1 MLYWDNEN
9 DNGIML
15 QWDNIYIYY
24 SRGTGV
30 ISLILVLGEWDDGYS
45 YGIMLL
51 VMAWFEGKNG
61 TGRNALYFL
70 GKPMASCRCF
80 LQSREVNHGWYRIG

>member
-1 MLYWDNEN
+1 M
-9 DNGIML
+9 
-15 QWDNIYIYY
+15 
-24 SRGTGV
+24 

-70 GKPMASCRCF
+70 GKPMASCRCSLF
-80 LQSREVNHGWYRIG
+80 IQIGEDLAVPCYKMVLFAQGF

>member
-70 GKPMASCRCF
+70 GETHGF
-80 LQSREVNHGWYRIG
+80 L